1 MLTLDRTDNEKPRL
15 EGITSIIDKLQPLD
29 IENFKNIVSYVDSV
43 KIPQSCF
50 LLYSPTE
57 LERRIK
63 FYHEHNISVAIDSK
77 ITDYALTNNTLN
89 EYLREIL
96 SFGFNIIEVEV
107 NMNNNFDDNQKITEI
122 SNSFGIELQWKFNKK
137 NSGNNIYH
145 NNIFDKIRELL
156 KISKT
161 KMILEIDQKV
171 DLNILNKS
179 TDWRFISSLISTY
192 SQSNFIFETDI
203 ESLQINLISK
213 FGERVNLGLID
224 PFQVGL
230 IEWSRRKDYSKL
242 EKSFDKQSTFNLRN
256 ISGGPSVKFI
266 YFILKSLHLIDQT
279 ELMHISELPRKT
291 VQASISELKRQGVI
305 FEILDPKDARK
316 KYTNLVL
323 LQYKFNIFNIVIF
336 NN

>member
-89 EYLREIL
+89 EYLREL
-96 SFGFNIIEVEV
+96 LKFGFNIIEVEV
-107 NMNNNFDDNQKITEI
+107 IMNNNFDDNQKISEI

-137 NSGNNIYH
+137 NSDNNIY
-145 NNIFDKIRELL
+145 NDNIFEKIRELL

-161 KMILEIDQKV
+161 KIILEIDQKV
-171 DLNILNKS
+171 DLNLFNKS

-192 SQSNFIFETDI
+192 SQSNFIFDTDI

-230 IEWSRRKDYSKL
+230 IEWARRKEYSNL
-242 EKSFDKQSTFNLRN
+242 EKSVDKQSTSNFRNN

-266 YFILKSLHLIDQT
+266 YFIIKSLHPIDQT
-279 ELMHISELPRKT
+279 ELMRISELPRRT
-291 VQASISELKRQGVI
+291 IQASISELKRQGVI
-305 FEILDPKDARK
+305 FEILDPNDARK
-316 KYTNLVL
+316 KIYELSSLTV
-323 LQYKFNIFNIVIF
+323 
-336 NN
+336 

>member
-1 MLTLDRTDNEKPRL
+1 MLTLDRSDNEKPRL
-15 EGITSIIDKLQPLD
+15 EGITSIIDKLQPLN

-77 ITDYALTNNTLN
+77 ITDYALANNNFN
-89 EYLREIL
+89 EYIRELL
-96 SFGFNIIEVEV
+96 SFGFNILEVEINV
-107 NMNNNFDDNQKITEI
+107 NNNFYDNQKISDI
-122 SNSFGIELQWKFNKK
+122 ANSFDLELQWKFNQKK
-137 NSGNNIYH
+137 LGNDIY
-145 NNIFDKIRELL
+145 NENIFEKIKELL
-156 KISKT
+156 QVSKT
-161 KMILEIDQKV
+161 KIILELDQKV
-171 DLNILNKS
+171 NLNIFNKN

-224 PFQVGL
+224 PFHVGL
-230 IEWSRRKDYSKL
+230 IEWARRKVYSKL
-242 EKSFDKQSTFNLRN
+242 DESFDKQSTSNFRN

-266 YFILKSLHLIDQT
+266 YFIIKSIHPIDQT
-279 ELMHISELPRKT
+279 ELMRISELPRRT

-305 FEILDPKDARK
+305 FEILDPNDARK
-316 KYTNLVL
+316 KIYELSPL
-323 LQYKFNIFNIVIF
+323 AK
-336 NN
+336 

>member
-1 MLTLDRTDNEKPRL
+1 MLTLDRSDNEKPRL
-15 EGITSIIDKLQPLD
+15 EGITSIIDKLQPLN

-77 ITDYALTNNTLN
+77 ITDYALANNNFN
-89 EYLREIL
+89 EYIRELL
-96 SFGFNIIEVEV
+96 SFGFNILEVEINV
-107 NMNNNFDDNQKITEI
+107 NNNFYDNQKISDI
-122 SNSFGIELQWKFNKK
+122 ANSFDLELQWKFNQKK
-137 NSGNNIYH
+137 LGNDIY
-145 NNIFDKIRELL
+145 NENIFEKIKELL
-156 KISKT
+156 QVSKT
-161 KMILEIDQKV
+161 KIILELDQKV
-171 DLNILNKS
+171 NINIFNKN

-224 PFQVGL
+224 PFHVGL
-230 IEWSRRKDYSKL
+230 IEWARRKVYSKL
-242 EKSFDKQSTFNLRN
+242 DESFNKQSTSNFRN

-266 YFILKSLHLIDQT
+266 YFIIKSIHPIDQT
-279 ELMHISELPRKT
+279 ELMRISELPRRT

-305 FEILDPKDARK
+305 FEILDPNDARK
-316 KYTNLVL
+316 KIYELSPL
-323 LQYKFNIFNIVIF
+323 AK
-336 NN
+336 

>member
-1 MLTLDRTDNEKPRL
+1 MLTLDRTHNEKLRL

-57 LERRIK
+57 LERRII

-77 ITDYALTNNTLN
+77 ITDYALTNNTLK

-145 NNIFDKIRELL
+145 NNIFEKIRELL

-279 ELMHISELPRKT
+279 ELMRISELPRRT

-316 KYTNLVL
+316 KIYELSSLAV
-323 LQYKFNIFNIVIF
+323 
-336 NN
+336 